1 MNIIQDLKV
10 EERCRAAVI
19 ILNWNGKKF
28 LEQFLPKVCLFS
40 KNVAD
45 VYVADNAS
53 TDNSAEYLQANFP
66 DVKIVINP
74 KNGGFAYGYNASLDK
89 INAEYYILLNSDVE
103 VTPDWIE
110 PVISL
115 MESDK
120 TIGAVQPKIKSFS
133 NAGYF
138 EYAGAAGGFI
148 DVYGY
153 PFCRGRIFDA
163 IEKDEK
169 QYDDVKEIFW
179 ATGACLFIRADLYH
193 SLGGF
198 DEDLFSHQE
207 EIDLCW
213 RMKLRGHKVM
223 YCPASEVMHY
233 GGGMLPKSNPFK
245 TYLNFRN
252 NLIILCK
259 NHPSNTLLWKIM
271 VRTVLDGIAAF
282 RYLLMGEGKDTIA
295 ILRGHKDF
303 YRSLSKTL
311 KKRKAMKEKDL
322 QPVTCV
328 YKRSIVKKYF
338 IQHKHCFNQL
348 NTSDFS

>member
-1 MNIIQDLKV
+1 M
-10 EERCRAAVI
+10 EETCRVAVI

-28 LEQFLPKVCLFS
+28 LEQFLPKVCS
-40 KNVAD
+40 YSEGMAD

-53 TDNSAEYLQANFP
+53 TDNSAEYLQSNFP
-66 DVKIVINP
+66 NVKIIINP

-89 INAEYYILLNSDVE
+89 IKAEYYILLNSDVE
-103 VTPDWIE
+103 VTPNWID
-110 PVISL
+110 PVIKL
-115 MESDK
+115 LDSDK
-120 TIGAVQPKIKSFS
+120 TTGAVQPKIKSFT
-133 NAGYF
+133 NPGYF

-153 PFCRGRIFDA
+153 PFCRGRIFDT

-169 QYDDVKEIFW
+169 QYDKVSEIFW
-179 ATGACLFIRADLYH
+179 ATGACLFIRAELYH

-213 RMKLRGHKVM
+213 RMKLLGHKVM
-223 YCPASEVMHY
+223 FCPASEVMHY

-259 NHPSNTLLWKIM
+259 NHPPGGLAWKIF
-271 VRTVLDGIAAF
+271 VRMVLDGIAAF
-282 RYLLMGEGKDTIA
+282 RYLFMGNGKDSWA
-295 ILRGHKDF
+295 ILRGHWDF
-303 YRSLSKTL
+303 YRSFPKTM
-311 KKRKAMKEKDL
+311 KKRKALKGKAL
-322 QPVTCV
+322 KPVTCV

-338 IQHKHCFNQL
+338 IQHKQYFSQL
-348 NTSDFS
+348 NSTDFS

>member
-1 MNIIQDLKV
+1 M
-10 EERCRAAVI
+10 EEAGRVAVI

-28 LEQFLPKVCLFS
+28 LEQFLPKVCACS
-40 KNVAD
+40 AGMAN

-53 TDNSAEYLQANFP
+53 TDDSVAYLQSSFP
-66 DVKIVINP
+66 DVKIIINP
-74 KNGGFAYGYNASLDK
+74 KNGGFAYGYNASLCK
-89 INAEYYILLNSDVE
+89 IKAEYYILLNSDVE

-110 PVISL
+110 PIIKL
-115 MESDK
+115 MDADK
-120 TIGAVQPKIKSFS
+120 SVGAVQPKIKSFT
-133 NAGYF
+133 NPGYF

-153 PFCRGRIFDA
+153 PFCRGRIFDT

-169 QYDDVKEIFW
+169 QYDSVTEIFW

-193 SLGGF
+193 TLGGF

-213 RMKLRGHKVM
+213 RMKLLGHKVM
-223 YCPASEVMHY
+223 YCPTSEVMHY

-259 NHPSNTLLWKIM
+259 NHPSGTLAWKIF
-271 VRTVLDGIAAF
+271 VRMVLDGIAAF
-282 RYLLMGEGKDTIA
+282 RYLLMGDSKDTLA
-295 ILRGHKDF
+295 ILRGHWHF
-303 YRSLSKTL
+303 YLSIPKTL
-311 KKRKAMKEKDL
+311 RKRKALKTHNLK
-322 QPVTCV
+322 PATCV

-338 IQHKHCFNQL
+338 IQHKRYFSDL
-348 NTSDFS
+348 NPTDFS